1 MNRVKLEYTSIIS
14 YTNGQ
19 NGKYAQS
26 NQKQKIDKI
35 YPLKLLEVEI
45 TLRCPLRCIHCS
57 VGGGEAKVDLPIEK
71 YKELVDDC
79 NKIGVEAIDII
90 GGEPLAYPY
99 IYEAIEYTLEKIPNL
114 YLSTAGYF
122 ITEKM
127 ALKLKQSGLKHI
139 FVSLDGPTKELHEKI
154 RGPNT
159 FEKTCEAIRMLSSFG
174 FEVIVSFVATA
185 QTYKFIQDTAELS
198 KQLGAKKLF
207 ILAFIPEGRGKNISA
222 LALTNE
228 MIIKIVNDVMNINRK
243 NEDFEVEFD
252 CSLKTFFGD
261 LPSECSICPAG
272 TTFATVKVNGDVF
285 PCGFLR
291 DHSFFRAGNIIE
303 ERFFDIWKNNQ
314 RFKYFRN
321 PLKGCSS
328 CSIYNEC
335 RGGCQALKRGKI
347 CDGKPE
353 ERKNF
358 LAACGFI

>member
-1 MNRVKLEYTSIIS
+1 MNRVKLEYTGTIS
-14 YTNGQ
+14 YTGGQ
-19 NGKYAQS
+19 SGKYFQNS
-26 NQKQKIDKI
+26 KEQEMEKI

-57 VGGGEAKVDLPIEK
+57 VGGGEGKIDLPIDK

-79 NKIGVEAIDII
+79 SKIGVEAIDII

-99 IYEAIEYTLEKIPNL
+99 IYEAIEYTLERVPNL

-127 ALKLKQSGLKHI
+127 AFRLKQSGLKHI
-139 FVSLDGPTKELHEKI
+139 FVSLDGPTRELHEKI

-159 FEKTCEAIRMLSSFG
+159 FEKTCDAIRMLSSFG
-174 FEVIVSFVATA
+174 FDVIVSFVATA
-185 QTYKFIQDTAELS
+185 ETYKFIQDMFELS

-207 ILAFIPEGRGKNISA
+207 ILAFVPEGRGKNVSS

-228 MIIKIVNDVMNINRK
+228 MIIKIMNDVRNINSK
-243 NEDFEVEFD
+243 NKDFEVEFD

-261 LPSECSICPAG
+261 LPADCSICPAG

-291 DHSFFRAGNIIE
+291 DYSFFRAGNIIE
-303 ERFFDIWKNNQ
+303 ERFFDIWKNSQ

-335 RGGCQALKRGKI
+335 RGGCQALKRGKV

-353 ERKNF
+353 QRKDF